1 MSDVLPKFFCSLIFS
16 SLTQKRK
23 IDILPLA
30 LAEEQPAET
39 PAAIRPTM
47 GFTSQPV
54 MFADMFTTGFL
65 LPDFDFTTD
74 FTPTMRPLDFGGFPT
89 TMPVFVNEATT
100 ALRDCPETDIVLL
113 VQNSKSVDWRKFSD
127 FMRDL
132 ADRLIL
138 RQNASRLAILSYS
151 RTANEH
157 ISFTDY
163 AGKSSLFDRINE
175 VEKGGRNNAG
185 GHLVDKGIKYISDDM
200 FQDVRSG
207 TFDDLRKLRSN
218 SNIVILVLL
227 SSSSRSDPI
236 EIQQTISSLDRR
248 LSSIRASRA
257 ASIAELHVIHS
268 NKVSSSQLNAFITDS
283 PNLVTKLHNIGAV
296 ESDGLRRF
304 QFDREIFDPIGVCLT
319 FETINT
325 TPEMLMPTT
334 MPIFFDADP
343 TEDYLDTLESSTEL
357 LTTLTTIISE
367 SPSII
372 DIPPPP
378 PPMFPPAAPP
388 HINRIILSKESQ
400 LDVIQTTEVM
410 MTLETSTTVE
420 PTAVITTVTTTM
432 PSRDG
437 QIEQTTAGK
446 TYTLLSFTLK
456 NISGFY
462 TKDDLL
468 VSLV

>member
-1 MSDVLPKFFCSLIFS
+1 
-16 SLTQKRK
+16 
-23 IDILPLA
+23 
-30 LAEEQPAET
+30 
-39 PAAIRPTM
+39 
-47 GFTSQPV
+47 
-54 MFADMFTTGFL
+54 MFADMTTGFL
-65 LPDFDFTTD
+65 LPDFDFTTG
-74 FTPTMRPLDFGGFPT
+74 FPLTIQPIFGAFPT
-89 TMPVFVNEATT
+89 TVPVFEFDATT
-100 ALRDCPETDIVLL
+100 PGRNCPETDIVLL
-113 VQNSKSVDWRKFSD
+113 VQNSKSVDWRKFTD

-138 RQNASRLAILSYS
+138 RQNASRLSILSYS

-185 GHLVDKGIKYISDDM
+185 GHLVDKGVKYISDDM

-207 TFDDLRKLRSN
+207 GFEDSRKLRSN

-248 LSSIRASRA
+248 LSSIRTSRVN
-257 ASIAELHVIHS
+257 SVAELHVIHS

-283 PNLVTKLHNIGAV
+283 PNLVTKLHNFGAI

-304 QFDREIFDPIGVCLT
+304 QFDREIFEPIGVCLT
-319 FETINT
+319 FETIQT
-325 TPEMLMPTT
+325 TPEFMPTT
-334 MPIFFDADP
+334 MPFFVDP

-357 LTTLTTIISE
+357 LSTLTTIINE

-388 HINRIILSKESQ
+388 HINRIILAKESQ
-400 LDVIQTTEVM
+400 FDVQTTESLL
-410 MTLETSTTVE
+410 TLDYTTTSTTIE
-420 PTAVITTVTTTM
+420 PTAVITTVTTTL
-432 PSRDG
+432 PSIDSQQQRTTTG
-437 QIEQTTAGK
+437 KFFILSIQTKA
-446 TYTLLSFTLK
+446 
-456 NISGFY
+456 ISGQPQ
-462 TKDDLL
+462 LL
-468 VSLV
+468 CLKIMQT